1 MVVPLDD
8 LSSTQGH
15 SWIGEAF
22 ADALSSHCLS
32 AGQDIVGTVELHRHL
47 REKGMAQGAPL
58 TRATVIVIGRELGAS
73 RAVVGSY
80 RVEDEQIHVSVKVLD
95 LNRGSIVGVI
105 EDHDSLDELLSLENR
120 CAKNLFRLESESVP
134 SSFSAFAAY
143 RRRLS
148 LDAHERLARAR
159 LEQERSEQRK
169 LLEEVLEIQPNYIE
183 AKLQL
188 GQVLLGVGETLEAI
202 RVLRSFDPEEYV
214 YREAYFLLGL
224 AYLDANQT
232 AAAKEIFTHLADQE
246 NKATF
251 LNNLGIA
258 FMRTGDVEQAIKNFS
273 LASEQAAGQP
283 IYLFNLGWANW
294 RAGKGAE
301 ALRCF
306 RDVVNMDLED
316 GEAHLLLSAA
326 AAAQAYPEEAS
337 AERDRAMA
345 LEPNLAEVDVST
357 VEGMERVARDLPPR
371 TGERLSDGVGF
382 TANEPLQELLER
394 SRAHRASERF
404 DEAIKE
410 LQRGLYLQPH
420 WVDARLELAD
430 VYREAGDLEKALGE
444 YRVALWDE
452 ETSDTHLRL
461 AELYVEMEDPERARV
476 HAEKALLL
484 EPRSEEAQRLLD
496 KLKEM

>member
-1 MVVPLDD
+1 MVMPLDD
-8 LSSTQGH
+8 LSATQEH
-15 SWIGEAF
+15 LWIGEAF
-22 ADALSSHCLS
+22 AEALSSHCLS

-47 REKGMAQGAPL
+47 SQKGMVQGAPL

-80 RVEDEQIHVSVKVLD
+80 RVEDDQIHVSVKVLD
-95 LNRGSIVGVI
+95 LDRGSIIGVI
-105 EDHDSLDELLSLENR
+105 EDHDKFDELLSLENR
-120 CAKNLFRLESESVP
+120 FAKNLFRLEAESVP
-134 SSFSAFAAY
+134 ASFGAFAAY

-148 LDAHERLARAR
+148 LEAHERLAMAR
-159 LEQERSEQRK
+159 LEQDVAERLR

-188 GQVLLGVGETLEAI
+188 GQVLLEEGETLEAI
-202 RVLRSFDPEEYV
+202 RVLRSFEPEEYV

-232 AAAKEIFTHLADQE
+232 AAAKEIFTHLAGQE

-258 FMRTGDVEQAIKNFS
+258 FMRTGDVEQAIANFS
-273 LASEQAAGQP
+273 LAHEQAAGQP

-306 RDVVNMDLED
+306 RDVVNMDQED
-316 GEAHLLLSAA
+316 GEAHLLLAA
-326 AAAQAYPEEAS
+326 AAGAQAHPEEAS
-337 AERDRAMA
+337 EERDRAVA

-371 TGERLSDGVGF
+371 TGERLSNGVGL
-382 TANEPLQELLER
+382 TANEPLQELLELAR
-394 SRAHRASERF
+394 THRGSDRL

-420 WVDARLELAD
+420 WVAARLELAD
-430 VYREAGDLEKALGE
+430 LYREAGELDKALGE

-452 ETSDTHLRL
+452 ESSDTHLRL

-476 HAEKALLL
+476 HTERALQL
-484 EPRSEEAQRLLD
+484 EPHSEDAQRLLD
-496 KLKEM
+496 ELKEN